1 MTTNQPTPTAQS
13 APTLPEYVELASPSV
28 VIAGVDE
35 RLIHLAQML
44 GAISKGIFSLPVVIT
59 SGRDSLHVQGSK
71 HASGQAIDIR
81 TKDKNAEQI
90 TLLLHLIH
98 YCGPSYNV
106 SCFDESMLG
115 EQGHIHLEVY

>member
-1 MTTNQPTPTAQS
+1 MTANQPTPAPAPAQQ
-13 APTLPEYVELASPSV
+13 LPQFVEAASPSV
-28 VIAGVDE
+28 VTAGVDE
-35 RLIHLAQML
+35 RLIHLAEML
-44 GAISKGIFSLPVVIT
+44 GAISKGIFSLPCVIT

-81 TKDKNAEQI
+81 TKDKTPEQI
-90 TLLLHLIH
+90 ALLLHLIH

-115 EQGHIHLEVY
+115 EQGHIHLEIY